1 MRPPHYKFFS
11 NAAAEQTADSPT
23 HQKPRQAQAKSA
35 ALYKLKS
42 MSLPRQQIKSLL
54 YKRKNSRSFARVI
67 LHKNQ
72 CEACRFDED
81 NLRRAG
87 VRHFSRWFIIQSR
100 RALSYPMSCPAFSDS
115 SHLCFIISSR
125 SARNSLYTSD
135 LLSAM
140 SLMESVFAFV
150 RLIKKCEEI
159 AFLFERDC
167 PAFSVFSTK
176 IFLKKRIRKNS
187 IKL

>member
-11 NAAAEQTADSPT
+11 NTEAEQTADSPT
-23 HQKPRQAQAKSA
+23 HQKPRQPQAKSA

-81 NLRRAG
+81 NLRRLE

-150 RLIKKCEEI
+150 RLIKNVKKLPFFLKEI
-159 AFLFERDC
+159 APHSPFFQLK
-167 PAFSVFSTK
+167 FS
-176 IFLKKRIRKNS
+176 
-187 IKL
+187 